1 VDEAFPAGEEAHEEP
16 APQEEIV
23 EPRLAEGIVDPGE
36 LGLAVAPHVVAV
48 AGDVPGYT
56 AVAVAC
62 ERPVEQLVVEEVVC
76 GFLEQE
82 PRLTVVELA
91 SLPAS
96 QQMDCPPKHSALHQR
111 CLHFQRDPSYLA
123 WQRSDPLELV
133 AGRRLPGQKD
143 RRYFLARQ
151 LQRDC
156 SSQENP
162 VRLRKRGVPAQG
174 LELPVSD
181 AAGSRPYGWS

>member
-36 LGLAVAPHVVAV
+36 LGLAVAPH
-48 AGDVPGYT
+48 
-56 AVAVAC
+56 AVAC

-123 WQRSDPLELV
+123 WQRSGPLDLV